1 MKLAK
6 QNTNTRGVEKEIMD
20 LNKTNADVIGKINQQ
35 VYYKDTERQKELEY
49 LDSKLDRIISKELNS
64 TKSITSDEMSTF
76 MVKLFNEM
84 DDNTNKNIKSIED
97 IFSGGEN
104 HLMEFFQNRYQNFN
118 LLYEDLKMVTQ
129 QLSELEEAVMTTRDA
144 IVTTDDISTTVSR
157 TIEFLRENKD
167 NSEYG
172 TYINTVEDLEDK
184 LKLQQKLKNIII
196 PNVLTY
202 GKYYTYTVPYK
213 KLFADHHY
221 RKTKDSKYMDNSI
234 KSKTKSL
241 SESISDDADFI
252 KVFKEDLKSIDST
265 TNVSENTIKKTL
277 TSYTESIQV
286 SNDEVS
292 IPILEGLDIDSLMD
306 YAKFKSSVDKA
317 TKDLNKEIKASPD
330 GLAEMKESEKMF
342 EDISGCYIK
351 YIEPKK
357 LIPIDLLDHRLGYY
371 YMHDVDFQVNKSPFA
386 TAITVSNT
394 AANPKMHEDVE
405 AMFMSRITDKIVK
418 SFDKK
423 FLETNAKF
431 KELILNALMYNDLYK
446 RELRFQFIPA
456 EYVVEYNINEDE
468 NGEGQSI
475 LKDSLFYAKL
485 YLALLVFKMISIIT
499 KSNDTRVYY
508 IKNSGIDQNITN
520 KVQEVARSIK
530 GRQINFM
537 DLLNYNSIISKIGAN
552 KELFIPTGRS
562 GERGIE
568 FDILSGQDIPLNTD
582 LMEMLHQNMVNG
594 TGCPSVIMNFINE
607 ADYAKTLVMANSKF
621 LARVISL
628 QIDLN
633 EPTTQ
638 LYKLLI
644 KHSNISISEE
654 AIDSFEFK
662 FNTPKTLNTNNL
674 GDLINNTDVVVNAA
688 IKASTGESA
697 DQSNDDNRLKDR
709 LYNRLFRKM
718 LPMID
723 WTMVDE
729 EYRNAKLELAKE
741 DAESKIN
748 KSGNNSNEGY

>member
-423 FLETNAKF
+423 FLENNAKF
-431 KELILNALMYNDLYK
+431 KDLILNALVYNDLYK
-446 RELRFQFIPA
+446 RNIRFQFIPA
-456 EYVVEYNINEDE
+456 EYITEFKVNEDE
-468 NGEGQSI
+468 NGEGRSI
-475 LKDSLFYAKL
+475 LIKSLFYAKL
-485 YLALLVFKMISIIT
+485 YLALLIFKMISIIT
-499 KSNDTRVYY
+499 RSNDTKINY
-508 IKNSGIDQNITN
+508 IKNSGIDSNIINRT
-520 KVQEVARSIK
+520 QEVARAIK

-537 DLLNYNSIISKIGAN
+537 DLLNYNSIISKIGAY
-552 KELFIPTGRS
+552 KELFIPMGRN
-562 GERGIE
+562 GDRGIE
-568 FDILSGQDIPLNTD
+568 FDILSGQDVPLNTE
-582 LMEMLHQNMVNG
+582 LMEMLRSNMISS
-594 TGCPSVIMNFINE
+594 TGVPSVIMNYVNE
-607 ADYAKTLVMANSKF
+607 VDFAKTLAMANSKF
-621 LARVISL
+621 VGRVISL
-628 QIDLN
+628 QIDCN
-633 EPTTQ
+633 VGTTEF
-638 LYKLLI
+638 YKKI
-644 KHSNISISEE
+644 MKFSDVSIPDDV
-654 AIDSFEFK
+654 IDKFIFK
-662 FNTPKTLNTNNL
+662 FNAPKTLNTMNMT
-674 GDLINNTDVVVNAA
+674 DMINNADQVASAA
-688 IKASTGESA
+688 IKAITGENSDPDGDA
-697 DQSNDDNRLKDR
+697 NKLKDLLYNKIMRDLLPMMNWDSFDKAYEDAKIELARLKATP
-709 LYNRLFRKM
+709 KK
-718 LPMID
+718 
-723 WTMVDE
+723 TE
-729 EYRNAKLELAKE
+729 ESDSY
-741 DAESKIN
+741 
-748 KSGNNSNEGY
+748 

>member
-1 MKLAK
+1 LAK
-6 QNTNTRGVEKEIMD
+6 ENKDEQKSKKKIIG
-20 LNKTNADVIGKINQQ
+20 LNNLFNQSIDTLSSNIYGTDNRNQRQINQISR
-35 VYYKDTERQKELEY
+35 DFDE
-49 LDSKLDRIISKELNS
+49 IIKNEINN

-76 MVKLFNEM
+76 IVKLFN
-84 DDNTNKNIKSIED
+84 DFDNKEKSNVKTIND
-97 IFSGGEN
+97 IFEN
-104 HLMEFFQNRYQNFN
+104 DEAGLFQFFQQRYQNQN
-118 LLYEDLKMVTQ
+118 LLYEDLNMIKTQ
-129 QLSELEEAVMTTRDA
+129 LFELKEAVLSFRDA
-144 IVTTDDISTTVSR
+144 IVTADDISNDVSR
-157 TIEFLRENKD
+157 TLSFSNLIDNAEQQASYVNTIE
-167 NSEYG
+167 
-172 TYINTVEDLEDK
+172 TLEKK
-184 LKLQQKLKNIII
+184 LKLLTKIKNQIV

-202 GKYYTYTVPYK
+202 GKYYVYVCPYS
-213 KLFADHHY
+213 KLFQEQYDKKNKDPHY
-221 RKTKDSKYMDNSI
+221 MFNVKESIDDDFIKSLRSDDVISKTNINEKSLTETVNDITKDINVINDCVSIPLIEGVDLAELMDHRQFKKKTSEYTENLEPTTSDGTVDLNNT
-234 KSKTKSL
+234 KKTKS
-241 SESISDDADFI
+241 DKF
-252 KVFKEDLKSIDST
+252 
-265 TNVSENTIKKTL
+265 
-277 TSYTESIQV
+277 
-286 SNDEVS
+286 DE
-292 IPILEGLDIDSLMD
+292 
-306 YAKFKSSVDKA
+306 Y
-317 TKDLNKEIKASPD
+317 
-330 GLAEMKESEKMF
+330 
-342 EDISGCYIK
+342 SGCYIK
-351 YIEPKK
+351 YIDPRQM
-357 LIPIDLLDHRLGYY
+357 IPVKILDTTIGYY
-371 YMHDVDFQVNKSPFA
+371 YVHGTDFQINKSPFS
-386 TAITVSNT
+386 TTITVTNIRGGSGTYQNT
-394 AANPKMHEDVE
+394 EDIETV
-405 AMFMSRITDKIVK
+405 FLSKITDKIVK